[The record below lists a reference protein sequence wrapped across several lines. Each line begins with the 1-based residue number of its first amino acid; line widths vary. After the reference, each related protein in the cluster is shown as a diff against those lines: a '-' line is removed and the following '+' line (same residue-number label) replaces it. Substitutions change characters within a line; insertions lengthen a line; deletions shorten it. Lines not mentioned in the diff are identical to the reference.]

1 MPTTHSKVQMK
12 NASTRA
18 SNLCDLAPAYIRSIA
33 PYQPGKPIA
42 ELARELGIHP
52 DKIIKLASNENP
64 LGVSPLAMRAIQA
77 AIADLARYPDGN
89 GFELK
94 QALCKRYGVEMAQI
108 VLGNGSNDV
117 LNAAARAFL
126 TPSSE
131 AVYSQHAFAI
141 YALEIQYTGA
151 AGVEAPAREFAHD
164 LTAMLAAITART
176 RMIFI
181 ANPNNPTG
189 TLAGAA
195 ELHGFLRKVPPQIIV
210 VLDEAYNEYI
220 PDALKSDSL
229 AWLAEF
235 PNLIVTRTFSKAYG
249 LAGLRVGYAFAH
261 PDVADL
267 MNRVRQ
273 PFNVNSISLAAAAA
287 GLDDREFVRRSFE
300 LNQAGM
306 RQLTAGLT
314 RLGIDYIPS
323 AGNFVSINVKDGAAV
338 FQRLLKR
345 GVIVRPIGAYGMP
358 AYLRVSIGLESENQ
372 RFLDALAQSLA
383 E

>member
-1 MPTTHSKVQMK
+1 MK

-18 SNLCDLAPAYIRSIA
+18 SDLCDLAPAYIRSIA

-64 LGVSPLAMRAIQA
+64 LGVSPLAMRAIEA

-164 LTAMLAAITART
+164 LTAMLAAVTART

-372 RFLDALAQSLA
+372 RFLDALAQSLT